1 MILLNPGP
9 VTLSARVR
17 AALGATD
24 MCHREADFAEMMLRI
39 KGSLS
44 AVYGEP
50 TKNYDAIVLTGSGTG
65 AVEAMIA
72 SLVPAKAKLLIVE
85 NGIYGARMSE
95 MARRHG
101 KAHQSL
107 AHEWQ
112 DGLDL
117 ARIET
122 ALKDPAITH
131 VGVIHHETTTGR
143 LNDLDGL
150 GALCTRLNKPMLL
163 DAVSSFG
170 AEEIKW
176 DAWNVWAAAATANKC
191 LHGAPGL
198 SFVMAPER
206 ALKEGNKQVASLY
219 LDLHAYH
226 AAQRDGFSPFTQAT
240 NVALALEAALAEFD
254 EAGGQAAR
262 LALYN
267 KRSEAVRACLK
278 DLGIAMFIPAL
289 ESASMLSSFKLPKN
303 MSYDALHDAM
313 RARNF
318 VIYAGQG
325 GLARDIFR
333 IAVMGDI
340 GESDM
345 MQLLRAFREILK
357 A

>member
-9 VTLSARVR
+9 VTLSTRVR
-17 AALGATD
+17 NALGSTD

-39 KGSLS
+39 KVALN
-44 AVYGEP
+44 AVYAKT
-50 TKNYDAIVLTGSGTG
+50 TKNYDAIVLTGSGTS

-72 SLVPAKAKLLIVE
+72 SLLPVSAKLLIVE
-85 NGIYGARMSE
+85 NGVYGARMSE

-101 KAHQSL
+101 KAYQSL

-117 ARIET
+117 GRIET
-122 ALKDPAITH
+122 ALRDPAITH

-143 LNDLDGL
+143 LNDLDAL
-150 GALCTRLNKPMLL
+150 GELCTRLNKPMLL

-170 AEEIKW
+170 AEDIKW
-176 DAWNVWAAAATANKC
+176 DTWNVWAAAATANKC

-198 SFVMAPER
+198 SFVMAHER
-206 ALKEGNKQVASLY
+206 ALAEGDKQVASLY

-226 AAQRDGFSPFTQAT
+226 TAQREGFSPFTQAT
-240 NVALALEAALAEFD
+240 NVALALEAALAEFN

-267 KRSEAVRACLK
+267 KRSQAVRACLK
-278 DLGIAMFIPAL
+278 ELGIAMYIPAA

-303 MSYDALHDAM
+303 MGYDALHDAM

-345 MQLLRAFREILK
+345 TRLLTAFKEILQ